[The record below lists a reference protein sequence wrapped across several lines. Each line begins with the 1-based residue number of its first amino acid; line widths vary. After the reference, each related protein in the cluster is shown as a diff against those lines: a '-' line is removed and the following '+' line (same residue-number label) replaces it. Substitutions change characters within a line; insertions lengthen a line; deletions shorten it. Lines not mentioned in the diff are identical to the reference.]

1 MKILKMHFIMN
12 TFGGKEKFDQG
23 LARVIYETE
32 YNLIGEYNEETG
44 ELKKYKIKN
53 PGGENSDVY
62 IATKNGSYT
71 FTIEINGKE
80 YTKTVDVN
88 NIEGETNLQFF
99 VTNGTTRQ
107 TILKEKETENPT
119 TFENAYIIDNGKVIE
134 VTNQIE
140 IGYEY
145 DVDYNEIRG
154 TNLYKQGITEG
165 FKDIILKKDNIYY
178 CGKVEVVE
186 PS

>member
-99 VTNGTTRQ
+99 VLMVQ
-107 TILKEKETENPT
+107 LEKQ
-119 TFENAYIIDNGKVIE
+119 Y
-134 VTNQIE
+134 
-140 IGYEY
+140 
-145 DVDYNEIRG
+145 
-154 TNLYKQGITEG
+154 
-165 FKDIILKKDNIYY
+165 LKKKKQKILQHL
-178 CGKVEVVE
+178 KMHI
-186 PS
+186 